1 MFARRSLIATVAAAT
16 ATKPTSS
23 AAQSNANGTAA
34 TQSTLLQQRR
44 YDHDRW
50 YGHALELD
58 SHNYKFTGE
67 PPSWMRVR
75 ERTEEETNFAKSVL
89 PHVDFASS
97 YECLLF
103 DADRLNGTLN
113 RKEFGNE
120 VRFRLEKQSN
130 TVARAQQLLKD
141 GRAGGDERVEN
152 AMIARI
158 FDEEHVQAEMRY
170 VKCIRANELAEDNRL
185 DILPGGSPNS
195 LREKTR
201 WNVNTE
207 LHPADRAEIASRLT
221 AWLPEKYHIVYVD
234 DFQTVAAND
243 SCARDAMLRIVEG
256 VSKEYETEARSSGYE
271 RDLREVVQELL
282 DDVDPSRHIT
292 SEAIKAATDLT
303 QLEEWSRVVHEYNGD
318 ERILDI
324 YSRAAE
330 LTRNEEHKKLVE
342 DMRQWKK
349 LSNKI

>member
-1 MFARRSLIATVAAAT
+1 MLARRSL
-16 ATKPTSS
+16 
-23 AAQSNANGTAA
+23 TAA
-34 TQSTLLQQRR
+34 VTAASAQPLLQQQR

-67 PPSWMRVR
+67 PPSWMRPR
-75 ERTEEETNFAKSVL
+75 ERTEEETAFAKSVL

-103 DADRLNGTLN
+103 DADRLNGHLN

-141 GRAGGDERVEN
+141 KKESRDERVEN
-152 AMIARI
+152 TMIARI
-158 FDEEHVQAEMRY
+158 FDEEHVQAEMKY

-207 LHPADRAEIASRLT
+207 LHPADRAEIGARLT
-221 AWLPEKYHIVYVD
+221 AWLPEKYHILYFD

-243 SCARDAMLRIVEG
+243 PTARREMLSIVQNVER
-256 VSKEYETEARSSGYE
+256 EYAPEAKTTGYE
-271 RDLREVVQELL
+271 ADLKEVVQELM

-292 SEAIKAATDLT
+292 PAAIKDCTDLN

-318 ERILDI
+318 DRMLAI
-324 YSRAAE
+324 YARAAE
-330 LTRNEEHKKLVE
+330 LTKNTDHQNLVKNMQEWRKLA
-342 DMRQWKK
+342 
-349 LSNKI
+349 NKV

>member
-1 MFARRSLIATVAAAT
+1 MLARRPFMAAAAAGT
-16 ATKPTSS
+16 GVKFHAVHQSS
-23 AAQSNANGTAA
+23 TGVGSVR
-34 TQSTLLQQRR
+34 SPLLQQRR

-67 PPSWMRVR
+67 PPSWMRGR

-89 PHVDFASS
+89 PHIDFASS

-103 DADRLNGTLN
+103 DADRLNGHLN

-141 GRAGGDERVEN
+141 GRSGGNERVEN

-207 LHPADRAEIASRLT
+207 LHPADRAEIAARLT

-243 SCARDAMLRIVEG
+243 ASARSAMLSIVEG
-256 VSKEYETEARSSGYE
+256 VGKEYETEARAGGYE
-271 RDLREVVQELL
+271 RDLGEVVQELL

-292 SEAIKAATDLT
+292 SSAIKDCSDLA

-324 YSRAAE
+324 YARAAE
-330 LTRNEEHKKLVE
+330 LTGNTEHQKLVQN
-342 DMRQWKK
+342 MRQWKK
-349 LSNKI
+349 LSSKN